1 MRGSTVSISISTLVA
16 AVGTDVLAPWAVPG
30 AGSPE
35 FDDVV
40 FYEVTEPF
48 TAGPADLVLG
58 VGLTPAQIE
67 QLLDL
72 AGDHRAAGVV
82 CRQSAAARERLQDHA
97 HEAGVALLA
106 LGPAVGWA
114 WLSSYIRSLV
124 STSGSQ
130 LESDLGGSTR
140 HDLVWVANT
149 LAMAVGGSVL
159 IFNPQQELL
168 AASRLEPDV
177 DEVRHRA
184 VFAQHGPNEYRKRLR
199 ELGVYDELW
208 KGDQVVEVEP
218 IPELGAGRRQVIA
231 VRAGAEILG
240 SIWVAE
246 GSRQLAPD
254 SRAILK
260 NAAPIVSQHL
270 VSRHAQAQ
278 PDRQFAEELTRQII
292 AGEADVVAAATWL
305 ELDSTRPCRVI
316 AVAVP
321 EESHGESRRL
331 ADLLLLY
338 FSTYRHRLLPVVAR
352 GRIYL
357 VTVDTASASLD
368 TTVVRNIMTRA
379 AEALRLDVRAVVG
392 PAVPTLELAGASR
405 EDADRGLRVLA
416 VRAAAGSCVYDIDD
430 LLSSVQLLHLAEMLP
445 ALTGADRS
453 AVTRLRAYDSEHQT
467 ALAETLAG
475 WLDAFGDVSVASK
488 ALHVHANTVRYRIR
502 KAVAVS
508 GIDLDDP
515 DARLMAAVLLRAHA
529 LSRTPTK

>member
-1 MRGSTVSISISTLVA
+1 MSISTLVA

-30 AGSPE
+30 AGNAE
-35 FDDVV
+35 IDDVV

-48 TAGPADLVLG
+48 TAGPTDLVLG
-58 VGLTPAQIE
+58 VGLTTAQTE
-67 QLLDL
+67 HLLEL
-72 AGDHRAAGVV
+72 AGDRATAGVV
-82 CRQSAAARERLQDHA
+82 CRQPAVARDRLQACAHA
-97 HEAGVALLA
+97 AGVALLA
-106 LGPAVGWA
+106 LGPSVSWA
-114 WLSSYIRSLV
+114 RLSSHIRSLV

-130 LESDLGGSTR
+130 PESELGGAR

-168 AASRLEPDV
+168 AASRLEPDA

-184 VFAQHGPNEYRKRLR
+184 VFAQHGPQEYRARLR

-208 KGDQVVEVEP
+208 RGDDVVEVDP

-246 GSRQLAPD
+246 GARPLAAD
-254 SRAILK
+254 SPAILR

-278 PDRQFAEELTRQII
+278 PDRQFAEELTRQLI
-292 AGEADVVAAATWL
+292 AGEADVVGVATWL
-305 ELDSTRPCRVI
+305 ETDPSRPCNVI
-316 AVAVP
+316 AIAVP
-321 EESHGESRRL
+321 DESVHESRRL

-338 FSTYRHRLLPVVAR
+338 FSAYRHRVLPAVAR

-357 VTVDTASASLD
+357 VSSHTASGPLQTS
-368 TTVVRNIMTRA
+368 VVRDMITRA
-379 AEALRLDVRAVVG
+379 AEALSLEVRAVVG
-392 PAVPTLELAGASR
+392 PTVAGLEFAGSSR

-416 VRAAAGSCVYDIDD
+416 GRTDRGPAVHDIDD
-430 LLSSVQLLHLAEMLP
+430 LLASVQMLHLAEKLP
-445 ALTGADRS
+445 ALTGVDRA
-453 AVTRLRAYDSEHQT
+453 AVTRLRSYDSEHRT
-467 ALAETLAG
+467 ALADTLAA
-475 WLDAFGDVSVASK
+475 WLDAFGDVNLTSK
-488 ALHVHANTVRYRIR
+488 TLHVHPNTVRYRIR
-502 KAVAVS
+502 KAVDVC

-515 DARLMAAVLLRAHA
+515 DARLIAGVLLRAVA
-529 LSRTPTK
+529 LSTVPTK

>member
-1 MRGSTVSISISTLVA
+1 MSISALVA
-16 AVGTDVLAPWAVPG
+16 AVGTDVLIPWAVPDAGG
-30 AGSPE
+30 AE

-40 FYEVTEPF
+40 FYEATEPF
-48 TAGPADLVLG
+48 VAGPTDLVLG
-58 VGLTPAQIE
+58 VGLTPGQVE

-72 AGDHRAAGVV
+72 AADRGAAGVV
-82 CRQSAAARERLQDHA
+82 CRQSTGARERLQA
-97 HEAGVALLA
+97 RARRAGVALLVVGA
-106 LGPAVGWA
+106 AVGWA
-114 WLSSYIRSLV
+114 QLSSHIRNLV

-130 LESDLGGSTR
+130 PESDLGAATR

-149 LAMAVGGSVL
+149 LALAVGGSVL

-168 AASRLEPDV
+168 AASRLEPDS

-184 VFAQHGPNEYRKRLR
+184 VFAQHGPDEYRARLR

-208 KGDQVVEVEP
+208 QGDQVVEVEP

-246 GSRQLAPD
+246 GVRSLAPD

-260 NAAPIVSQHL
+260 NAAPIVSRHL

-278 PDRQFAEELTRQII
+278 PDRQFAEELTRQLV

-305 ELDSTRPCRVI
+305 EVDPSRPCRVI

-321 EESHGESRRL
+321 DEVHGESRRL

-338 FSTYRHRLLPVVAR
+338 FSAYRHRVLPVVAR

-357 VTVDTASASLD
+357 VTCDTASASVD
-368 TTVVRNIMTRA
+368 TPVVRDLVTRA
-379 AEALRLDVRAVVG
+379 AGALRLDVRAVVG
-392 PAVPTLELAGASR
+392 PVVPALERAGTSR

-416 VRAAAGSCVYDIDD
+416 GRAVPGTSVHDVDD
-430 LLSSVQLLHLAEMLP
+430 LLPSVQMLHLAELLP
-445 ALTGADRS
+445 GLTGVDRA

-467 ALAETLAG
+467 ALADTLAG

-488 ALHVHANTVRYRIR
+488 ALHVHPNTVRYRLR

-515 DARLMAAVLLRAHA
+515 DARLMAAVVLRADE